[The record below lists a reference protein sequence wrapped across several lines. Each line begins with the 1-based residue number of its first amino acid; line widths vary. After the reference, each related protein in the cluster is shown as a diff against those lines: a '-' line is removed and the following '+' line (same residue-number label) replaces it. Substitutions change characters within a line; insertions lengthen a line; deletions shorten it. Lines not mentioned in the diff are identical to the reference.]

1 MAGRG
6 NNPHYNTGL
15 EMTMQ
20 NLSCADFEIPLCF
33 VGSISWQKRA
43 RTIQHYGGYVT
54 SRGFETAEISARI
67 NIDFSLCKL
76 FGIDPQSIF
85 AKIEATTTSR
95 TAQSGV
101 FRLGGF
107 AIYPE
112 LEFALTNVNKTLTPD
127 PGLIECDCVWSGV
140 KTVKNVARENA
151 LETRPFNS
159 LPNIVLTVG
168 SASLSIQDFAGI
180 NEFVT
185 TPDSVSIVLSIGSD
199 MDLVNREGFQQD
211 LLNGGVVDVSLPQ
224 GNTRYYVIQ
233 ADLTDEQLSIVGSV
247 YKPQSQRSI
256 TRTYQ
261 DASIKAI
268 VDDLAASAGI
278 ECRCIADGKVD
289 YYRVFGAPLDAIR
302 SLQQSAGFIM
312 SYRGG
317 VLTCVDVPDSISSE
331 NEIEFIEMQADTD
344 SEPINGC
351 YWYDGINQ
359 KTAGTL
365 DKTAL
370 RIYSSFRS
378 DADYSQKCLNFARYQ
393 KNNIVIRSEIMQNID
408 THSVVSVR
416 SNDMIIPCMVEWFE
430 FDWLNNQM
438 SLELHYVGG

>member
-1 MAGRG
+1 M
-6 NNPHYNTGL
+6 
-15 EMTMQ
+15 
-20 NLSCADFEIPLCF
+20 
-33 VGSISWQKRA
+33 
-43 RTIQHYGGYVT
+43 
-54 SRGFETAEISARI
+54 
-67 NIDFSLCKL
+67 
-76 FGIDPQSIF
+76 
-85 AKIEATTTSR
+85 
-95 TAQSGV
+95 

-151 LETRPFNS
+151 LETRPFND

-185 TPDSVSIVLSIGSD
+185 TPDSASIVLSIGSD

-261 DASIKAI
+261 DTSINVI

-289 YYRVFGAPLDAIR
+289 YYRAFGAPLDAIR

-317 VLTCVDVPDSISSE
+317 VLTCVYVPDSISSE
-331 NEIEFIEMQADTD
+331 NEIEFIEMNADTD
-344 SEPINGC
+344 TEPINGC

-359 KTAGTL
+359 KTAGAL

-393 KNNIVIRSEIMQNID
+393 KNSIVVRAEIMRNID
-408 THSVVSVR
+408 THSVIAVR
-416 SNDMIIPCMVEWFE
+416 SNDMIIPCLVEWFE

-438 SLELHYVGG
+438 SLELHYIGA